1 MNDFFDSDNKYEIK
15 IFQVD
20 KTFYEFK
27 DFHTSTQIIQ
37 HIVDEHRRKINDEE
51 NIGIPLPI
59 RIHDNVRYTTYV
71 YNEEQKDSYWASF
84 LPSEL
89 VAEHNFTIQQLSL
102 VLFAEVG
109 NQIFLFIGGTGIRAI
124 LRFINHRFGL
134 ELYEYLSDPNEDII
148 NFIVTRGISGNLS
161 EQKTTFTYGQKL
173 SDTLNFTNIP
183 TCINLI
189 LRQDL
194 KDTLFDFLELTTEKI
209 NLEVAS
215 YFCIKIRVTFQELH
229 QVFKIISEVLETDAH
244 HSLTSF
250 IHIKDKHIIGNDF
263 RMELYYRIRKD
274 MFDRLVPTSAVNP
287 PKFDIDFVHPSRLQE
302 FYQCDKYELYAR
314 GAQNPF
320 ITLTDKSK
328 IYIEGLKW
336 LFNNHA
342 GLDFNYA
349 LSGIKVKGFR
359 GSIEKTIAM
368 FTMHLTCEISI
379 NSRPIFLID
388 NNWYKVENN
397 FIETI
402 NNTCISILSKNYLR
416 ENILTVNWSS
426 SLTETNYNR
435 EYASLPNFK
444 NFDTIVNQ
452 GVELC
457 DIFFEDESS
466 IYFIHV
472 KDGFDGKIRDLT
484 NQVVLSAT
492 RFWNDKASGGYE
504 FVNGIIDGYN
514 AKSENITRQIIRDE
528 FLNSLNTKDI
538 YFVIAFKSKIAPN
551 LDIRNDI
558 ATLRSNIA
566 KYSLIQCVRDMNTN
580 SYPIKIYDIANIN

>member
-15 IFQVD
+15 IFQID
-20 KTFYEFK
+20 KTFYEFNTYN
-27 DFHTSTQIIQ
+27 TSTQIIQ
-37 HIVDEHRRKINDEE
+37 HVVDEHRRKIDELA
-51 NIGIPLPI
+51 NLGIPIPTRVHDGI
-59 RIHDNVRYTTYV
+59 RYSTYV

-102 VLFAEVG
+102 VLFAEIG
-109 NQIFLFIGGTGIRAI
+109 EHIFLFIGGTGIRAV

-148 NFIVTRGISGNLS
+148 NYIVTRGISGNLS
-161 EQKTTFTYGQKL
+161 EQKTTFTHGQKL

-194 KDTLFDFLELTTEKI
+194 KDTLFDFLDLNSDKI

-215 YFCIKIRVTFQELH
+215 YFCIKIRVTFRELH
-229 QVFKIISEVLETDAH
+229 QVFKIISEVLDTEVN

-250 IHIKDKHIIGNDF
+250 VHIKDKYITGNDF
-263 RMELYYRIRKD
+263 RMELYYRIRQD
-274 MFDRLVPTSAVNP
+274 MFDRLVPTTAVNL

-302 FYQCDKYELYAR
+302 FYQCDKYELFAR
-314 GAQNPF
+314 GAKNPF
-320 ITLTDKSK
+320 ATVTNKDR

-336 LFNNHA
+336 LFDNQIGFN
-342 GLDFNYA
+342 FNYA

-359 GSIEKTIAM
+359 GAIEKTSAM

-379 NSRPIFLID
+379 NGRPIFLID
-388 NNWYKVENN
+388 NNWYRVENN
-397 FIETI
+397 FIDKI
-402 NNTCISILSKNYLR
+402 NSTCISILSKNYLR
-416 ENILTVNWSS
+416 DNILTVSWQNSI
-426 SLTETNYNR
+426 TETNYNR
-435 EYASLPNFK
+435 EYANLPNYR
-444 NFDTIVNQ
+444 NFDTIINQ
-452 GVELC
+452 GIELC

-466 IYFIHV
+466 VYFIHV

-484 NQVVLSAT
+484 NQVVISAT
-492 RFWNDKASGGYE
+492 RFWNDKASGEFE
-504 FVNGIIDGYN
+504 FVNGIIDSYN
-514 AKSENITRQIIRDE
+514 AKLDNIDRQIIKND
-528 FLNSLNTKDI
+528 FINTLNIKDI
-538 YFVIAFKSKIAPN
+538 FFVIAFKSKISAH
-551 LDIRNDI
+551 LDIKTDI

-566 KYSLIQCVRDMNTN
+566 KYALIQCVRDMNTN
-580 SYPIKIYDIANIN
+580 SYPIKIYDLANI